1 MNWLKR
7 AKQGIKT
14 WRKKSLPDG
23 LWLKCPSC
31 GMILYRKEL
40 KKSHSVCQKCS
51 YHFRIGSSEYIEIL
65 SDENS
70 FTEINTSLKS
80 EDPLSFKD
88 SKKYTSRLKDAVKKS
103 GMNSAIKTGVAAMGG
118 RSIAIGVLDFSF
130 MGGSMGSVVGEKIV
144 RLVDVALSREI
155 PLVIV
160 SSSGGARMQESILSL
175 MQMAKTSA
183 AISKISRASLPYISV
198 LTNPTTGGVAA
209 SFAFQGDIIVAEPKA
224 LIGFAGPRVI
234 KETVGE
240 ELPKGFQTS
249 EFLLEHGMIDMIC
262 GRGKLKSVLSFA
274 LDSLMHRVASDVV
287 EDREDDI
294 EKISFIQK

>member
-7 AKQGIKT
+7 AKRGIKT

-40 KKSHSVCQKCS
+40 KKSLSVCQKCS

-65 SDENS
+65 SDKNS
-70 FTEINTSLKS
+70 FTEINPSLKS
-80 EDPLSFKD
+80 EDPLGFKD
-88 SKKYTSRLKDAVKKS
+88 SKKYTSRLKSAVKKS
-103 GMNSAIKTGVAAMGG
+103 GMNSAIKTGVAAMEGH
-118 RSIAIGVLDFSF
+118 SFAIGVLDFSF
-130 MGGSMGSVVGEKIV
+130 MGGSMGSVVGEKIA
-144 RLVDVALSREI
+144 RLVDVALDRKI
-155 PLVIV
+155 PLVMV

-209 SFAFQGDIIVAEPKA
+209 SFAFQGDLIIAEPKA

-274 LDSLMHRVASDVV
+274 LDSLMHKAASDIV
-287 EDREDDI
+287 EDRQDDI
-294 EKISFIQK
+294 EKISFIQQ